1 MMHTVS
7 DIQELDAGAVRTTV
21 HGQDFYQKYIC
32 RNSMKDGITSSS
44 ILRNELGNRIRKST
58 LMMVG
63 GKLDKGEGAI
73 LETNAYA
80 RLSFKYFH
88 LKKQK
93 VFGVREEIV

>member
-1 MMHTVS
+1 M
-7 DIQELDAGAVRTTV
+7 
-21 HGQDFYQKYIC
+21 
-32 RNSMKDGITSSS
+32 
-44 ILRNELGNRIRKST
+44 

-93 VFGVREEIV
+93 VFCVREEIV